1 MRGPARLILIGVVAL
16 VVVAGG
22 GYALLAARGDD
33 APPPVSLGQAP
44 TTAGQAGTD
53 DGAGAATA
61 DGTWRVRS
69 GDGTFVGYRIREQ
82 LAFLSAP
89 NDAVGRTTAV
99 TGTMRIAGQRVESA
113 RVEADLT
120 QLRSNE
126 SRRDNA
132 IRQRGLESDSF
143 PTATF
148 ELTEPIALDQAPA
161 PGQAIAGQARGKLT
175 IRDTTREVT
184 WGLKGRWDGDTV
196 RVTGSLPVRL
206 PDYGVQP
213 PRFGPVV
220 SIQDTATVELQLTFE
235 RA

>member
-1 MRGPARLILIGVVAL
+1 MRGPAKLILIGVVAL
-16 VVVAGG
+16 VVLAGG

-33 APPPVSLGQAP
+33 TPPPVSLGQAP
-44 TTAGQAGTD
+44 RTTDDQAGT
-53 DGAGAATA
+53 GGGAATA
-61 DGTWRVRS
+61 DGTWQVRS

-89 NDAVGRTTAV
+89 SDAVGRTSAV
-99 TGTMRIAGQRVESA
+99 TGSMRIAGQQVQSA
-113 RVEADLT
+113 SIEADLT
-120 QLRSNE
+120 QLRSDE

-132 IRQRGLESDSF
+132 IRQRGLESDTF

-148 ELTEPIALDQAPA
+148 ELTEPIAFDQVPTQ
-161 PGQAIAGQARGKLT
+161 GQAVDGQAKGKLT
-175 IRDTTREVT
+175 IHDTTRQVT
-184 WGLKGRWDGDTV
+184 WDLKGRWDGDTV
-196 RVTGSLPVRL
+196 RVTGSLPVSL